1 MCYRSVDVENVDTYM
16 KLKHLYLQDG
26 REVVV
31 DDYDHFVSEPQK
43 NLKRKY
49 ARQQMQLI
57 KIESFY
63 INIFNRILVT

>member
-43 NLKRKY
+43 NLKRK
-49 ARQQMQLI
+49 
-57 KIESFY
+57 S
-63 INIFNRILVT
+63 